1 MNFPHHKQPDSPPD
15 FMDLINPQFTPST
28 SVMPPGPSGGAASSS
43 ALGSSGTVG
52 EKVVLEQR
60 FPPAEKLAPLSTP
73 QQNSSATPSP
83 EKPKLTAA
91 EIQRMRI
98 NAASEY
104 YRKLREEANNS
115 SDSRTNS
122 DSSGNLGPPPPLI
135 PNNNQIS
142 PPKGRSQQPQHSA
155 ITTTPIVSPISG
167 TSHQIVVQQQPTQ
180 VVNKPNIDLGEVV
193 RSTIIN
199 GVTKSFSQV
208 IKEMNHF
215 AFQKFNFFD
224 KY

>member
-43 ALGSSGTVG
+43 ALGSSGIVG

-60 FPPAEKLAPLSTP
+60 LSPTEKLAPQHSTP
-73 QQNSSATPSP
+73 QQNPPSTPSP

-91 EIQRMRI
+91 EKQRMRI

-104 YRKLREEANNS
+104 YRKLREGANS
-115 SDSRTNS
+115 SSDNRTNS
-122 DSSGNLGPPPPLI
+122 DSGGNLGPPPPLI

-142 PPKGRSQQPQHSA
+142 PPKSRPQQPQISTV
-155 ITTTPIVSPISG
+155 TTSPIVSPISG

-208 IKEMNHF
+208 M
-215 AFQKFNFFD
+215 
-224 KY
+224 

>member
-1 MNFPHHKQPDSPPD
+1 MNFPQHHKQPDSPPD

-28 SVMPPGPSGGAASSS
+28 SVMPPGPSGGVVATSS
-43 ALGSSGTVG
+43 ALGSSGIVG

-60 FPPAEKLAPLSTP
+60 APLSTP
-73 QQNSSATPSP
+73 QQTSNTPSP

-104 YRKLREEANNS
+104 YRKLREGANNS
-115 SDSRTNS
+115 SDNRTNS
-122 DSSGNLGPPPPLI
+122 DSGGNLGPPPPLI

-142 PPKGRSQQPQHSA
+142 PPKSRPQQPQISTV
-155 ITTTPIVSPISG
+155 TTTPIVSPISG

-208 IKEMNHF
+208 IKEMNVLG
-215 AFQKFNFFD
+215 FQKFKIFD
-224 KY
+224 QL

>member
-28 SVMPPGPSGGAASSS
+28 SVMPPGPSGSVVATSS
-43 ALGSSGTVG
+43 ALGSSGIVG

-60 FPPAEKLAPLSTP
+60 APLSTP
-73 QQNSSATPSP
+73 TQQTSNTPSP

-104 YRKLREEANNS
+104 YRKLREGANNS
-115 SDSRTNS
+115 SDNRTNS

-142 PPKGRSQQPQHSA
+142 PPKGRPQQPQISTV
-155 ITTTPIVSPISG
+155 TTSPIVSPISG

-208 IKEMNHF
+208 IKEMNDF
-215 AFQKFNFFD
+215 AFQKFSFFD
-224 KY
+224 KF

>member
-28 SVMPPGPSGGAASSS
+28 SVMPPGPSGSVVATSS
-43 ALGSSGTVG
+43 ALGSSGIVG

-60 FPPAEKLAPLSTP
+60 APLSTP
-73 QQNSSATPSP
+73 TQQTSNTPSP

-104 YRKLREEANNS
+104 YRKLREGANNS
-115 SDSRTNS
+115 SDNRTNS

-142 PPKGRSQQPQHSA
+142 PPKSRPQQPQISTV
-155 ITTTPIVSPISG
+155 TTTPIVSPISG

-208 IKEMNHF
+208 IKEMNDF
-215 AFQKFNFFD
+215 AFQKFSFFD
-224 KY
+224 KF

>member
-28 SVMPPGPSGGAASSS
+28 SVMPPGSSGSVVATSS
-43 ALGSSGTVG
+43 ALGSSGIVG

-60 FPPAEKLAPLSTP
+60 APLSTP
-73 QQNSSATPSP
+73 TQQTSNTPSP

-104 YRKLREEANNS
+104 YRKLREGANNS
-115 SDSRTNS
+115 SDNRTNS

-142 PPKGRSQQPQHSA
+142 PPKQPQISTV
-155 ITTTPIVSPISG
+155 TTSPIVSPISG

-208 IKEMNHF
+208 IKEMNDF
-215 AFQKFNFFD
+215 AFQKFSFFD
-224 KY
+224 KF

>member
-1 MNFPHHKQPDSPPD
+1 MNFPQHHKQPDSPPD

-28 SVMPPGPSGGAASSS
+28 SVMPPGSSGSVVATSS
-43 ALGSSGTVG
+43 ALGSSGIVG

-60 FPPAEKLAPLSTP
+60 APLSTP
-73 QQNSSATPSP
+73 TQQTSNTPSP

-104 YRKLREEANNS
+104 YRKLREGANNS
-115 SDSRTNS
+115 SDNRTNS

-142 PPKGRSQQPQHSA
+142 PPKQPQISTV
-155 ITTTPIVSPISG
+155 TTSPIVSPISG

-215 AFQKFNFFD
+215 SFLKN
-224 KY
+224 

>member
-1 MNFPHHKQPDSPPD
+1 MNFPQHHKQPDSPPD

-28 SVMPPGPSGGAASSS
+28 SVMPPGPSGGVVATSS
-43 ALGSSGTVG
+43 ALGSSGIVG

-60 FPPAEKLAPLSTP
+60 APLSTP
-73 QQNSSATPSP
+73 TQQTSNTPSP

-104 YRKLREEANNS
+104 YRKLREGANNS
-115 SDSRTNS
+115 SDNRTNS
-122 DSSGNLGPPPPLI
+122 DSSGSLGPPPPLI

-142 PPKGRSQQPQHSA
+142 PPKSRPQQGA
-155 ITTTPIVSPISG
+155 VTTTPIVSPISG

-215 AFQKFNFFD
+215 SFQNI
-224 KY
+224 